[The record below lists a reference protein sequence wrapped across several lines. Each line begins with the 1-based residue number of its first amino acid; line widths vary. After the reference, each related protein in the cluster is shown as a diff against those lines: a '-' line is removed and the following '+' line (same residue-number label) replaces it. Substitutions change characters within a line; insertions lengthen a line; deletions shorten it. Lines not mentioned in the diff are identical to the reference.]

1 MGRLDPR
8 AGVRGDAR
16 QDESPARCA
25 SNLRCAANQTEIRRK
40 QFHVLTMGLPFPRRG
55 QQIQCSFGDAIGA
68 VATVAVP
75 KERGD
80 KGCEPSLRTLA
91 RFAAT
96 TFLVVFIASIF
107 WSFFGRFFPF
117 SRISLGR
124 TGVSAVRPGSACHH
138 AVVGRTTLECARR
151 LLGSSQMRRRSCV
164 TLFGLFSESKNV

>member
-8 AGVRGDAR
+8 AGERGDAR

-25 SNLRCAANQTEIRRK
+25 PNLRCAANQTEIRRK

-107 WSFFGRFFPF
+107 WSFFGRFF
-117 SRISLGR
+117 ISFGAHR
-124 TGVSAVRPGSACHH
+124 RFRCAPRVRMSSCCCGSDY
-138 AVVGRTTLECARR
+138 ARVC
-151 LLGSSQMRRRSCV
+151 QAA
-164 TLFGLFSESKNV
+164 FGQ